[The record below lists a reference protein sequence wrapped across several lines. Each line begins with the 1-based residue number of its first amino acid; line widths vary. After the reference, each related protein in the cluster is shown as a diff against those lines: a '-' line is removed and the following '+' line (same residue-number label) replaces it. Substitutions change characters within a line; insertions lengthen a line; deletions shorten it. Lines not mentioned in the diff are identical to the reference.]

1 MQWGF
6 VDNNWYLWYN
16 YHVYLNGGVF
26 VRSGFIKTIS
36 LLLILIMLVISMPVT
51 ISAASLPIAVS
62 DSYKNSSYYQAAC
75 NAYSSYS
82 DPRARFVQVALSQKG
97 YVGGKYS
104 GAWAGN
110 GGGGRY
116 TEYGRFMGADGQNWC
131 ASFVSWCAA
140 AAGIPTSVIP
150 RSVGA
155 GHWKNVN
162 TGTFTKVWSSDF
174 STYNGYKPQVGDLVL
189 YMPYCKSCSTDTV
202 YRNYNG
208 YDLTAHVVIVTWVSS
223 TANADGGY
231 SIRIV
236 ERGNGNTV
244 GESNLNTTA
253 KRTVNCTCGKNT
265 PARVVQGFF
274 RPNWSLMSGGS
285 TTTDVP
291 KETVTL
297 TVATQSDY
305 TKKEFVTET
314 NACVVTQ
321 ITKPTGTTVTQCG
334 LVLMDANGNV
344 LKNYSENISNVGK
357 NTTLFHSWYD
367 INKELG
373 YTLSKGTTYK
383 YKFFTVVD
391 GVRYEGATRSFTTLG
406 TTNTNPAVTLTVAT
420 QSDYTKK
427 EFVTETNACVVT
439 QITKP
444 TGTTVTQ
451 CGLVLMDANGNVLKN
466 YSENISNVGKNTTLF
481 HSWYDINKELGYT
494 LSVGTTYKYK
504 FFTVVDGVRYEGATR
519 SFKTRGEVYYNLY
532 FDANGGSVSTT
543 SKKIK
548 AGDVYGTLPTPVR
561 SGYVFLGWYTKKSG
575 GSKVT
580 ENTGYS
586 ADTDVTVYAMW
597 EEEEIPT
604 CTIGYDSHGGSG
616 KMNSSVYE
624 YGEKVT
630 VAECKFTKS
639 GKEFYQ
645 WVLYRS
651 ADDTYYTPNNSWQ
664 LFDVLEKNRYGL
676 KGFDPGDKIV
686 VDEEWMEG
694 CDTDA
699 PFYFV
704 AVWIDKEEEIE
715 EEVEEE
721 VVIKLYLNN
730 SKMSVNGKYVA
741 IDSQGTTPR
750 IINDRTMVP
759 IRAVIEA
766 MGGTVSWNGNLQ
778 QVTLKLDEKT
788 LYLRINENYA
798 FDENSSF
805 ELDSAPV
812 LIDGRTLLPVRAV
825 VEYFGGSVSW
835 NNTTKCVTIEYTR

>member
-1 MQWGF
+1 MKTNF
-6 VDNNWYLWYN
+6 V
-16 YHVYLNGGVF
+16 
-26 VRSGFIKTIS
+26 KAIS
-36 LLLILIMLVISMPVT
+36 LMLTLVMLVIMMPFQV
-51 ISAASLPIAVS
+51 SAASLPIAVS
-62 DSYKNSSYYQAAC
+62 DAYKNSSFYQAAC

-82 DPRARFVQVALSQKG
+82 DPATRFVQVALSQKG
-97 YVGGKYS
+97 YKGGTYS
-104 GAWAGN
+104 GDWAGN
-110 GGGGRY
+110 GGGGKY
-116 TEYGRFMGADGQNWC
+116 TEYGRFMAKDGQDWC

-150 RSVGA
+150 RSAGA

-189 YMPYCKSCSTDTV
+189 YMPYCKTCYSNTGK
-202 YRNYNG
+202 YLNYNS
-208 YDLTAHVVIVTWVSS
+208 YDLTAHVVIVTWASS
-223 TANADGGY
+223 NANADGGY

-244 GESNLNTTA
+244 SESNLNTTA
-253 KRTVNCTCGKNT
+253 QRTANCVCGKNT

-274 RPNWSLMSGGS
+274 RPNWSLMSGGNTTPDTPKS
-285 TTTDVP
+285 TVA
-291 KETVTL
+291 L

-321 ITKPTGTTVTQCG
+321 ITKPQGTLVTQCG

-344 LKNYSENISNVGK
+344 LKNYSENISNVGR

-367 INKELG
+367 INKEVG
-373 YTLSKGTTYK
+373 YTLTKGTTYK

-391 GVRYEGATRSFTTLG
+391 GVRYEGAVRSFKTLG
-406 TTNTNPAVTLTVAT
+406 TVDTNPAVTLTVAT
-420 QSDYTKK
+420 QSDYTAK

-444 TGTTVTQ
+444 KGTTVTQ

-466 YSENISNVGKNTTLF
+466 HSENVSNVGKNTTLF
-481 HSWYDINKELGYT
+481 HSWYDINTEVGYT
-494 LSVGTTYKYK
+494 LSRGTTYKYK
-504 FFTVVDGVRYEGATR
+504 FFTVVDGVRYEGAVR

-532 FDANGGSVSTT
+532 FDAQGGSVSTT
-543 SKKIK
+543 SKQIK
-548 AGDVYGTLPTPVR
+548 SGDLYGTLPTPVK

-580 ENTGYS
+580 ENTRHSGNG
-586 ADTDVTVYAMW
+586 DVTVYAVW
-597 EEEEIPT
+597 EEEETPT
-604 CTIGYDSHGGSG
+604 CTIGYDAHGGSG

-630 VAECKFTKS
+630 VAECKFKYS

-651 ADDTYYTPNNSWQ
+651 ADDTFYTPNNGWQ
-664 LFDVLEKNRYGL
+664 SFDVLEKNRYGL
-676 KGFDPGDKIV
+676 KGFDPGDKII
-686 VDEEWMEG
+686 VDEEWTEG
-694 CDTDA
+694 CDIDA

-704 AVWIDKEEEIE
+704 AVWIDKEEEE
-715 EEVEEE
+715 TEDTEEE
-721 VVIKLYLNN
+721 VVIKLYIN
-730 SKMSVNGKYVA
+730 SPRMTVNGKYVS
-741 IDSQGTTPR
+741 IDNQGTTPR

-766 MGGTVSWNGNLQ
+766 MGGTVSWNQNLK
-778 QVTLKLDEKT
+778 QVTLKLDGKT

-798 FDENSSF
+798 FDDRDSF

-835 NNTTKCVTIEYTR
+835 NNTTKCVTIEYSK